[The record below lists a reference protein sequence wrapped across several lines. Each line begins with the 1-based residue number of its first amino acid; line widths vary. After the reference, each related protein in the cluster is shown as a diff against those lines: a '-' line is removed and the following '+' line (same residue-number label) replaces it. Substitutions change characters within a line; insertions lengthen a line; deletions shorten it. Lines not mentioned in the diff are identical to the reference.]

1 MFKPTYLYIKTHNT
15 TGLRYFGKT
24 IGDPHRYKGSGV
36 RWLNHLSVHGNKV
49 TTEIVG
55 YYEVLEECNK
65 AALAFS
71 EQHNIVKSNEW
82 ANLIVEDGL
91 MGGFTE
97 DHGRKIKEIWENLT
111 EEEKEYRR
119 RVSNPRIGMTDAELS
134 EYEETH
140 RQSMIDMYSS
150 ENGKKLK
157 KHKQEIGKSM
167 LVNGKRVL
175 SEEARQRMRDSA
187 NRTNEIRAAKKN
199 KP

>member
-1 MFKPTYLYIKTHNT
+1 MVE
-15 TGLRYFGKT
+15 
-24 IGDPHRYKGSGV
+24 S
-36 RWLNHLSVHGNKV
+36 LSVHGNKV

-65 AALAFS
+65 AALEFS
-71 EQHNIVKSNEW
+71 EQYNIVKSNEW

-97 DHGRKIKEIWENLT
+97 DHGKKIKEIWENLT

-119 RVSNPRIGMTDAELS
+119 RVSNPRIGMTDVELS
-134 EYEETH
+134 EYEATH

-150 ENGKKLK
+150 DSGKKLK

-175 SEEARQRMRDSA
+175 TEEARQKMRDSA
-187 NRTNEIRAAKKN
+187 RRTNEIRASKKI